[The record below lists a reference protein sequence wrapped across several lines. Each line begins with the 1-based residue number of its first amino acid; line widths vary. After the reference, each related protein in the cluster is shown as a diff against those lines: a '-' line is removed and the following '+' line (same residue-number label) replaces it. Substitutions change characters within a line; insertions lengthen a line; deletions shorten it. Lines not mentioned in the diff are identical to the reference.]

1 MGELPRVRSG
11 KSFIFPPLLLN
22 TVCPSLDLSD
32 RSGSPPDFFWV
43 FESIGSV
50 KAITKQITTPQST
63 RNLQSIHP
71 IPNFSFLTGSGL
83 AGDSTARAGSGGW
96 GGGAQGLF
104 LSVLDASPS
113 LLLQEK
119 A

>member
-1 MGELPRVRSG
+1 M
-11 KSFIFPPLLLN
+11 
-22 TVCPSLDLSD
+22 
-32 RSGSPPDFFWV
+32 SGSPPDFFWV

-50 KAITKQITTPQST
+50 KAITKQIKTPQST

-71 IPNFSFLTGSGL
+71 IPNFSFLTGSGP
-83 AGDSTARAGSGGW
+83 AGDSTARAGSGEW
-96 GGGAQGLF
+96 GGGVGQGLF